1 MSSLFDVII
10 EVSRSLAFGAVKRA
24 AFTQGKP
31 IASAAKR
38 GRPQLISQ
46 RVKEL
51 LFKAETEMSKHDIA
65 PIRWLNRKLVCRM
78 VYTVVVETIKKKVDL
93 KIKSSLDFKIYF
105 SFCQSCPKCAS
116 FTSLLNHD

>member
-1 MSSLFDVII
+1 LSSLFDVII

-24 AFTQGKP
+24 ALTQGKP

-78 VYTVVVETIKKKVDL
+78 VYTVVVETIKKKVW
-93 KIKSSLDFKIYF
+93 FKNQIF
-105 SFCQSCPKCAS
+105 SW
-116 FTSLLNHD
+116 L

>member
-24 AFTQGKP
+24 ALTQGKP

-105 SFCQSCPKCAS
+105 FLSKLSQMCILYLSFES
-116 FTSLLNHD
+116 